1 MKRFTISSKWIIR
14 LKWTILIGIF
24 LIFAIIFCANYSVVH
39 ATDEYVYEDIS
50 SVPRNKAGLLLGTSK
65 LLRSGQPNEYFHY
78 RIQAAA
84 DLYKAGKIEVIVISG
99 DNSRNDY
106 NEPED
111 MKNELMRHGVPENKI
126 YLDYAGFRTLDSIVR
141 MEKIFGQKSFT
152 VISQKFHNER
162 AIYIAHA
169 KGLHAIGY
177 NAEDVNIYRG
187 FKTQVREKF
196 ARVKL
201 FLDLWT
207 GKEPKFLGEPV
218 IID

>member
-1 MKRFTISSKWIIR
+1 M
-14 LKWTILIGIF
+14 
-24 LIFAIIFCANYSVVH
+24 
-39 ATDEYVYEDIS
+39 
-50 SVPRNKAGLLLGTSK
+50 
-65 LLRSGQPNEYFHY
+65 
-78 RIQAAA
+78 
-84 DLYKAGKIEVIVISG
+84 YKAGKIEVIVISG

-169 KGLHAIGY
+169 QGLHAIGY